1 MKRTVLCGILITT
14 MLVGCSSNVENT
26 QNIQLQNA
34 VSERQME
41 AAEIAPE
48 QEAPKTD
55 ISVKAQENA
64 DSEQDAA
71 IANARNK
78 AAAIAEAEVA
88 TWMQM
93 GLENA
98 DVAATKIE
106 KEKEAREVAKA
117 EEEKEAQAATKAE
130 KEKKAREAAKLEKEK
145 EAQET
150 TKAEEEKE
158 TQAAVKAKKEKK
170 EQATAKTEK
179 EKAVVQDAVTPAQ
192 TVQNEAAVV
201 EISRIYIEDCGSD
214 SGYWEITYSDGHIEY
229 IDD

>member
-93 GLENA
+93 GLENV

-130 KEKKAREAAKLEKEK
+130 KEK
-145 EAQET
+145 
-150 TKAEEEKE
+150 
-158 TQAAVKAKKEKK
+158 
-170 EQATAKTEK
+170 K